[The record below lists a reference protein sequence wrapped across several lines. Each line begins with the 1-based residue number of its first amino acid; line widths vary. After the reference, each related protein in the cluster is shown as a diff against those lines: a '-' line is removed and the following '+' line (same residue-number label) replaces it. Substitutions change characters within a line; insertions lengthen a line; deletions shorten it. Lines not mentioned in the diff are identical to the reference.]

1 MYSAISNFKR
11 IEMYL
16 RRFLGEYNKVTEE
29 IDRALSAKRTKQ
41 ETALLR
47 SIWQE
52 CLELQKQS
60 AKVVHGGGRWCRNC
74 LTARYFS

>member
-1 MYSAISNFKR
+1 MYSGISKLKR

-16 RRFLGEYNKVTEE
+16 RRVVGGYNKVTEE

-47 SIWQE
+47 SIRQE

-60 AKVVHGGGRWCRNC
+60 AKVVQHLYHGLDESPDIR
-74 LTARYFS
+74 